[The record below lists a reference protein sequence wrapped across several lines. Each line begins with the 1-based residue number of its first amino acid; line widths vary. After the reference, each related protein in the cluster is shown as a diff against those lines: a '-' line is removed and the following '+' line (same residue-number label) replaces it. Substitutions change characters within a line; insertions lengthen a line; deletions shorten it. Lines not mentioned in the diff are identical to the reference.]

1 MIWCPAAVIGSGVFN
16 LGRMEKEKF
25 IVRKA
30 SDLTKRS
37 LSKEEVYE
45 FIAGFNN
52 TSTFRHVIPPD
63 FYISEEVIVSIMR
76 DGFKAY
82 KGKMH
87 GFEEAWIIEW

>member
-1 MIWCPAAVIGSGVFN
+1 
-16 LGRMEKEKF
+16 MEKEKF

-37 LSKEEVYE
+37 LSKEDVYGA
-45 FIAGFNN
+45 IAQFNN
-52 TSTFRHVIPPD
+52 TPTFKHVIPPD

-82 KGKMH
+82 KGKMFN
-87 GFEEAWIIEW
+87 FEEVWIIEW